1 MKGFTATLVATAG
14 LLFSGIASAKITE
27 PVTVKG
33 NAFFVG
39 NNRFYIRGVDYQ
51 PGGSSNLADS
61 LSNTTVCKRDISYM
75 KDLGLNTLRVYTVDN
90 SANHDECM
98 DLLSEAGIYLILD
111 VNTPKFSISRDFPVA
126 SYNEVYLQHVFA
138 TIDAFSKYTN
148 TLGFFAANEVI
159 NAANSTRAATI
170 VKALIRDMRKYI
182 GKHSSRPI
190 PVGYS
195 AADVAENRREM
206 AHYLNCG
213 SDDARSDFFAF
224 NDYSWCGASSFVQSG
239 WDKKVENYTDYSIP
253 LFLSEFGCIDVKP
266 RIFNEVKALYSTQ
279 MTGVFSGG
287 LVYEFTQEPNNYGL
301 VQINGDNVTTLTDYD
316 NLKKQYSSTNNPSG
330 DGNYQEGLPPSD
342 CPARTSSWEAFNTLP
357 DLPSAAST
365 YMNNGAGKPQ
375 GTNGASSQFVPQNQK
390 DYKLPGE
397 SGAPAPSSSGSAVN
411 SGDKKK
417 GGAAGGMAG
426 LAVGSLWMGTVVG
439 LGTIAGA
446 MLLF

>member
-1 MKGFTATLVATAG
+1 MKGFTATLAATAS
-14 LLFSGIASAKITE
+14 LLFSGIASSKVTD

-51 PGGSSNLADS
+51 PGGSSNLADP
-61 LSNTTVCKRDISYM
+61 LSNITVCQRDISHM
-75 KDLGLNTLRVYTVDN
+75 KDLGLNTIRVYTSDN
-90 SANHDECM
+90 SADHDECM

-138 TIDAFSKYTN
+138 TIDVFSKYTN

-159 NAANSTRAATI
+159 NAANSTRAATV

-182 GKHSSRPI
+182 GKHVNRPI

-206 AHYLNCG
+206 AYYLNCG
-213 SDDARSDFFAF
+213 SDDTRSDFFAF
-224 NDYSWCGASSFVQSG
+224 NDYSWCGPSSFVQSG
-239 WDKKVENYTDYSIP
+239 WDKKVENYTGYSIP
-253 LFLSEFGCIDVKP
+253 LFLSEFGCNLVRP
-266 RIFNEVKALYSTQ
+266 RIFNEIKALYSTQ

-301 VQINGDNVTTLTDYD
+301 VQIDGDNLTTLPDFD
-316 NLKKQYSSTNNPSG
+316 NLKKQYSSTNNPPG
-330 DGNYQEGLPPSD
+330 DGGYQNNLPASN
-342 CPARTSSWEAFNTLP
+342 CPEKSSLWEATNTLP
-357 DLPSAAST
+357 DLPSAASV
-365 YMNNGAGKPQ
+365 YMNNGAGTPK
-375 GTNGASSQFVPQNQK
+375 GTNGASSQFVPQNHK
-390 DYKLPGE
+390 DYSLPGE
-397 SGAPAPSSSGSAVN
+397 SGAPAPSSSASA
-411 SGDKKK
+411 DKNKK
-417 GGAAGGMAG
+417 GVAASGMAG
-426 LAVGSLWMGTVVG
+426 LAAGGLWMGVTVG